1 MCDCLTHIL
10 HSLLILHLDPFL
22 QALCLYDYMKDY
34 AGSSLFVLFKA
45 IKFQVMTLFED
56 FAAMGVFVTFSED
69 SPMIMF
75 PSNVCICDFY
85 IGRTINRVFCPSCSG
100 NPSNVYL
107 EIHQLDFLQ
116 SFRSE
121 ITALS
126 DL

>member
-1 MCDCLTHIL
+1 
-10 HSLLILHLDPFL
+10 
-22 QALCLYDYMKDY
+22 MKDY

-45 IKFQVMTLFED
+45 IKFQVITVFED
-56 FAAMGVFVTFSED
+56 FAAMCIFVTFVTFFVED

-75 PSNVCICDFY
+75 LSNVCFCDFY

>member
-1 MCDCLTHIL
+1 MCDCFTHIL
-10 HSLLILHLDPFL
+10 NFVLILQLDPFS

-45 IKFQVMTLFED
+45 IKFQVT
-56 FAAMGVFVTFSED
+56 D
-69 SPMIMF
+69 SPMLMF
-75 PSNVCICDFY
+75 RSIVCICDFY
-85 IGRTINRVFCPSCSG
+85 IGRTINRVCPSCSG

-107 EIHQLDFLQ
+107 EIHQQDFLQ